1 MSKRNLYETIS
12 IAKEDIKDKRGTT
25 NTEILMNVLSLCD
38 GKTDLDTICQ
48 KNKLS
53 KLKVTKAIEILE
65 KNKLIYK
72 TKL

>member
-1 MSKRNLYETIS
+1 
-12 IAKEDIKDKRGTT
+12 
-25 NTEILMNVLSLCD
+25 MNVLSLCD

>member
-12 IAKEDIKDKRGTT
+12 VAKKYISSRRGKTS
-25 NTEILMNVLSLCD
+25 TEILMNVLSLCD
-38 GKTDLDTICQ
+38 GKTDLDTICK
-48 KNKLS
+48 KNKIS
-53 KLKVTKAIEILE
+53 KQKLKKAIEILE